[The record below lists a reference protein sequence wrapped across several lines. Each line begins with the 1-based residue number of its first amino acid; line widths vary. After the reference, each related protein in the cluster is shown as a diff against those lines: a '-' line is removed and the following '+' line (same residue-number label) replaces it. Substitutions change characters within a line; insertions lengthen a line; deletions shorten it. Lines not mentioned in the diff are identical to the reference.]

1 MDCKN
6 ISGTVMTIG
15 IGITGEEAAVEA
27 VRDMIVIGPT
37 EVRESAI
44 AVGVVV
50 LVLTVVKIAGG
61 EEMMMNG
68 VVLATLIEGT

>member
-1 MDCKN
+1 
-6 ISGTVMTIG
+6 MTIG

-68 VVLATLIEGT
+68 VVLATLIEGTQIHS